1 MLGVSLLGYSQ
12 SDEVSFLGERV
23 EPVKKAAVYPSPA
36 TEYLHVKF
44 ETPHARKVKLTMHSI
59 IGSIVEVETEV
70 MDDYEL
76 RLRVKDFPSGYY
88 LLAIRDQESNYRTT
102 IKFLKR

>member
-1 MLGVSLLGYSQ
+1 MLGISHTGFAQ
-12 SDEVSFLGERV
+12 SDGFSLSEIS
-23 EPVKKAAVYPSPA
+23 EPLKKVQVYPSPA
-36 TEYLHVKF
+36 VEYLNIKF
-44 ETPHARKVKLTMHSI
+44 ETPYARKVKLTMHSI

-70 MDDYEL
+70 VDEYEL

-88 LLAIRDQESNYRTT
+88 LLAIRDSESSHRTT